1 VALASAIWIFHH
13 QQHTFRRLPLPARAE
28 FFPILNHPNFAQP
41 NHNIIPGFMDNGEP
55 GGPQIDPN
63 PGAYPG
69 LSRPRPYEA
78 SPANGLITQAAP
90 PRPTPAWVE
99 AARASFNWQ

>member
-1 VALASAIWIFHH
+1 MVE
-13 QQHTFRRLPLPARAE
+13 RAE
-28 FFPILNHPNFAQP
+28 AVWFRLAAELDRESAERASDSD
-41 NHNIIPGFMDNGEP
+41 HNIIPGFMDNGEP